1 MSEPR
6 DPPRETSG
14 AAPDE
19 AELQALSAMVDDE
32 LSGTARAE
40 VMARVAQ
47 DADAARRVAAYRAQ
61 KSALKSL
68 FATEKPPQ
76 YVVLRAR
83 TPWWRRL
90 GLAACWLAAGISLG
104 VASGWIVPRAGPDQA
119 SFARRADIA
128 YAVYSPEQRHPV
140 EVGASQKGH
149 LVSWLSKR
157 LNMPLTIPSLAEY
170 GFSLVGGRLLP
181 GEAGPAAQFMYQNP
195 AGERLTLYMTTVPR
209 QEAAGRILRD
219 GDRSTYY
226 WIYDRVG
233 YALSGQIPQP
243 KLQKIAIDVCATL
256 GGRPDMW

>member
-1 MSEPR
+1 MNEPR
-6 DPPRETSG
+6 DPSG
-14 AAPDE
+14 TTPDE
-19 AELQALSAMVDDE
+19 AELQALSALVDGE
-32 LSGTARAE
+32 LSSAAHDE
-40 VMARVAQ
+40 VMDRVGQ

-61 KSALKSL
+61 KNALKSL
-68 FATEKPPQ
+68 FATEKTPQ

-83 TPWWRRL
+83 VPAWRRL
-90 GLAACWLAAGISLG
+90 GLAACWLVAGISLG
-104 VASGWIVPRAGPDQA
+104 VLCAWIVPRAAPDQA

-140 EVGASQKGH
+140 EVAAGQRGH
-149 LVSWLSKR
+149 LVTWLSKR

-209 QEAAGRILRD
+209 KEAPGRILRE

-233 YALSGQIPQP
+233 YALSGQIPQA